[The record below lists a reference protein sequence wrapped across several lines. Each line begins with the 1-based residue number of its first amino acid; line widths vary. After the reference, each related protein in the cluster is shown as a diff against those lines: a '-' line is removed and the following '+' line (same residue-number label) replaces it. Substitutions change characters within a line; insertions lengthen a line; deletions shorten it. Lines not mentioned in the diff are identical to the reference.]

1 MKKSAM
7 ISHRAIEIERR
18 VKQNG
23 ESLADIARDLG
34 ISRQR
39 VSIVLKEAGIELNLR
54 GGNPKPKSKPAPRA
68 DNTTYPLSQVTTR
81 IRLPQAVDEALAKL
95 PTSADRTTWLRKVI
109 AAAAIK
115 EFGITL

>member
-1 MKKSAM
+1 MKQ
-7 ISHRAIEIERR
+7 ISQRALEIERR

-23 ESLADIARDLG
+23 ESLADIARDMG

-39 VSIVLKEAGIELNLR
+39 ASIVLKEAGIELNLR
-54 GGNPKPKSKPAPRA
+54 GGNPKPKQRPAPRA

-81 IRLPQAVDEALAKL
+81 IRLPQAVDDALAKL

-109 AAAAIK
+109 AEAAIK
-115 EFGITL
+115 EFGITLQ